1 MLKKIIKL
9 ENWIYLTILVL
20 PFYLVKIKISFLPTN
35 GLEIII
41 GLVCFL
47 YLLEKKRW
55 PNLKN
60 YKKYIIFI
68 SLIFLG
74 LGLATLLNSSPLKG
88 LNIIKS
94 WFLEPIILMLIIGS
108 VFPAKKI
115 INIYWTFYISA
126 FLVASIALGYLFLGK
141 VTYDGRLTAFFNSPN
156 YLAMYLAPALIIALV
171 EIQEARDKK
180 RNRKIEIGLF
190 FSLTIILSAFY
201 FTYSYATWLAVILTA
216 LILFFFQKKISF
228 KKVTLISLI
237 IILLLF
243 SQVRND
249 KFRALISLNAR
260 SSLASRIIIWRSAE
274 KMLQNNWL
282 WGIGPGNF
290 QKVYLDY
297 QKFYPPYL
305 NWAVPH
311 PHNLYLAFWLYGG
324 ISSLIGFMGLLF
336 FWFYDVSR
344 KIKKTGEPV
353 LWIALGIMLVILIH
367 GLVDTT
373 YFKNDLAIIFWLNF
387 LVLKF

>member
-108 VFPAKKI
+108 VFSAKKI

-216 LILFFFQKKISF
+216 LMLFFFQKKISF

>member
-41 GLVCFL
+41 GLVCLL

-60 YKKYIIFI
+60 YKKYIIFV

-74 LGLATLLNSSPLKG
+74 LGLATFLNSSPLKG

-94 WFLEPIILMLIIGS
+94 WFLEPIILILIIGS

-126 FLVASIALGYLFLGK
+126 FLVASLALGYLFLGK

-156 YLAMYLAPALIIALV
+156 CLAMYLAPALIMALV
-171 EIQEARDKK
+171 EIQEVRNKK
-180 RNRKIEIGLF
+180 RNRKIEMGLF

-201 FTYSYATWLAVILTA
+201 FTYSYATWLAVILTVFT
-216 LILFFFQKKISF
+216 LFFF
-228 KKVTLISLI
+228 
-237 IILLLF
+237 
-243 SQVRND
+243 
-249 KFRALISLNAR
+249 
-260 SSLASRIIIWRSAE
+260 
-274 KMLQNNWL
+274 
-282 WGIGPGNF
+282 
-290 QKVYLDY
+290 
-297 QKFYPPYL
+297 
-305 NWAVPH
+305 
-311 PHNLYLAFWLYGG
+311 
-324 ISSLIGFMGLLF
+324 
-336 FWFYDVSR
+336 
-344 KIKKTGEPV
+344 
-353 LWIALGIMLVILIH
+353 
-367 GLVDTT
+367 
-373 YFKNDLAIIFWLNF
+373 
-387 LVLKF
+387 